1 MSETNTAVQ
10 TKQPSAKA
18 VAVSNIKSLVENN
31 YYKQLFKQSLGANAG
46 AFTTSIM
53 EVITNDANLIKCE
66 PKALMQECVKAAS
79 LKLPINKQLGYAYLV
94 PYNNIPTLIIGYKG
108 YIQLAIR
115 SGQYRGIN
123 TDIVYEGELRGYDKL
138 TGLIDLTGKRES
150 DKVVGYFAYFEL
162 LNGFKKT
169 LYMSLEK
176 MAKYAVRYVL
186 TLKKRNPEELMKL
199 AQEQSD
205 NGIAG
210 NGIGWLGDINS
221 MACKTTLR
229 NILGKYG
236 YLSTEMQEAYE
247 HEINIEANA
256 LHQRDELN
264 AAPKPT
270 FDVSQFTEAEEVAD
284 DEPSPF
290 DQK

>member
-1 MSETNTAVQ
+1 MSEENSVQ

-53 EVITNDANLIKCE
+53 EVITNDANLIKCD

-79 LKLPINKQLGYAYLV
+79 LKLPVNKQLGYCYLV
-94 PYNNIPTLIIGYKG
+94 PYGTTPTLVIGYKG

-115 SGQYRGIN
+115 SGQYKSVN
-123 TDIVYEGELRGYDKL
+123 ADIVYDGELKGCDKL
-138 TGLIDLTGKRES
+138 SGIIDLSGERES
-150 DKVVGYFAYFEL
+150 DKVIGYFAYFEL

-169 LYMSLEK
+169 LYMSLDK
-176 MAKYAVRYVL
+176 MAKYAIRYVP
-186 TLKKRNPEELMKL
+186 TLKNKKVDELTKL

-205 NGIAG
+205 KGVAG
-210 NGIGWLGDINS
+210 TGLGWLSDFNS

-229 NILGKYG
+229 QLLGKYG
-236 YLSTEMQEAYE
+236 YLSTEMQEAYA
-247 HEINIEANA
+247 HEIDNEANA
-256 LHQRDELN
+256 LNQRDELN

-270 FDVSQFTEAEEVAD
+270 FDASQFAEAEEVAD